1 MARLCGYVHVH
12 RRAADGSV
20 AETVAFGPDDDL
32 PDWAADEITNPAAW
46 EGGVLPEPAEAESK
60 VPTRRQGAKVWA
72 GYAKDNGVDVAEDAE
87 RDVIIAA
94 LEKAGVPVQ

>member
-1 MARLCGYVHVH
+1 MGGPRLASYVHVLNPDTD
-12 RRAADGSV
+12 ATES
-20 AETVAFGPDDDL
+20 FGPDDQV
-32 PDWAADEITNPAAW
+32 PDWAARLITNPKAW
-46 EGGVLPEPAEAESK
+46 AGGQPPELEPKSK

-87 RDVIIAA
+87 RDDIIAA